1 MPQLHLRNATEGVA
15 VNAAPAADAV
25 YALPM
30 KLDHTGQICGEA
42 EVIVDEE
49 ARRLAYEEERREFM
63 EALNVVSV
71 DGDGDSAWVKKSRPG
86 REIFR
91 RNSAGRKNFLRA
103 VREDLDGAGAGGTSA
118 ATAAFL
124 GESAD
129 GVGTR
134 SEKRW
139 QNAFKQ
145 IREAIAWRDEA
156 ESARMRRASNIGV
169 AGAFFV
175 AAVPQGVVGGQRFK
189 VSVNGQLIVVAC
201 PPALSGGGKVQFEV
215 PPSVL
220 AAPPPA
226 APPPTSQT
234 VIATLRV
241 PVPPGFVGGN
251 LLTCQ
256 APNGAQFQVALPPG
270 AGAGQV
276 VQAQVPLQ
284 VAVPVAAPLAA
295 LGQPQPPVATPPV
308 AKPVATPQPPAA
320 TPTKLQCHACR
331 NVFGAP
337 AGATLV
343 QCPTCSAPNRVPAS
357 AAPPQ
362 HVRVVVPAGCGPGS
376 TFHIA
381 LPGSGE
387 RLLVRVPPGYGP
399 NSTLTVAARPSIEKQ
414 LQAPTR
420 GIPVDTTGDGK
431 ANAIGFDTNGD
442 GRINAL
448 DTTGDGNIDTL
459 LQA

>member
-1 MPQLHLRNATEGVA
+1 MMPQLHLRHATEGVA
-15 VNAAPAADAV
+15 VHAAPAADAV

-49 ARRLAYEEERREFM
+49 AA
-63 EALNVVSV
+63 
-71 DGDGDSAWVKKSRPG
+71 
-86 REIFR
+86 
-91 RNSAGRKNFLRA
+91 
-103 VREDLDGAGAGGTSA
+103 
-118 ATAAFL
+118 
-124 GESAD
+124 
-129 GVGTR
+129 
-134 SEKRW
+134 
-139 QNAFKQ
+139 
-145 IREAIAWRDEA
+145 
-156 ESARMRRASNIGV
+156 
-169 AGAFFV
+169 
-175 AAVPQGVVGGQRFK
+175 
-189 VSVNGQLIVVAC
+189 
-201 PPALSGGGKVQFEV
+201 
-215 PPSVL
+215 
-220 AAPPPA
+220 
-226 APPPTSQT
+226 
-234 VIATLRV
+234 
-241 PVPPGFVGGN
+241 
-251 LLTCQ
+251 
-256 APNGAQFQVALPPG
+256 
-270 AGAGQV
+270 
-276 VQAQVPLQ
+276 
-284 VAVPVAAPLAA
+284 
-295 LGQPQPPVATPPV
+295 
-308 AKPVATPQPPAA
+308 
-320 TPTKLQCHACR
+320 PTKLQCHACR
-331 NVFGAP
+331 SVFGAP

-343 QCPTCSAPNRVPAS
+343 QCPTCNAPNRVPAS

-420 GIPVDTTGDGK
+420 GIPVDTTGDGR